1 MQISEYLK
9 SQTNKSLLFRDGEL
23 WLEKCPICGG
33 EAKLY
38 IASCLDP
45 PCHYTVAFVRCAKCR
60 IRTDDIIVDGYNGST
75 DIVNDAI
82 GYWNDRPIKK
92 GIRWIIKTNAEGY
105 YGNY

>member
-9 SQTNKSLLFRDGEL
+9 SQTNESLMFRDGEL

-38 IASCLDP
+38 IASRLDP
-45 PCHYTVAFVRCAKCR
+45 PCHYTVAFIRCAKCR
-60 IRTDDIIVDGYNGST
+60 IRTDDIIVDGYYGST

-82 GYWNDRPIKK
+82 GYWNDRPLRKEIK
-92 GIRWIIKTNAEGY
+92 WIIKNQSL
-105 YGNY
+105 